1 VVFREHTFSPRPGAF
16 LRASGNCWSAIGVAR
31 SCGLSAWRR
40 IGGAHG
46 VLNDRFEN
54 TFETATTVLGFLGK
68 MPADAAYRI
77 GHKPFQRLGL
87 LNFSAPGISL
97 TLRGSTTFTSAVCV
111 FRAGFLADLSN
122 TESELRFDEIDF
134 LIDIESERLTYLG
147 RTMLREAIQPG
158 FASSVFTEA
167 MGMAVALEIARYD
180 SASRSDEGGAADSRC
195 GRCVA
200 WNPMF
205 AIICRMT

>member
-1 VVFREHTFSPRPGAF
+1 MSIRSPPD
-16 LRASGNCWSAIGVAR
+16 LAR
-31 SCGLSAWRR
+31 SSGQVEINGLRSGLLGRVASAR
-40 IGGAHG
+40 G
-46 VLNDRFEN
+46 VELVATQGVPNDKFEN

-97 TLRGSTTFTSAVCV
+97 TLRGSTPFTSAVCI
-111 FRAGFLADLSN
+111 FSPGFFKDLSE
-122 TESELRFDEIDF
+122 TDVSLRFDAIDF
-134 LIDIESERLTYLG
+134 LIDIESARLTYLG
-147 RTMLREAIQPG
+147 QAMLREAMQPG

-167 MGMAVALEIARYD
+167 MGMAIALEITRYD